1 MRNRKVRGEMK
12 QNGGSLKSKI
22 DTREQGS
29 RVGGHKRRKGGR
41 KGVKESEREREREGL
56 KDHGQISS
64 LRAKWEASLQNL
76 QPATH

>member
-29 RVGGHKRRKGGR
+29 RAGEQKRREGGR
-41 KGVKESEREREREGL
+41 E
-56 KDHGQISS
+56 
-64 LRAKWEASLQNL
+64 
-76 QPATH
+76 